1 MTQTKPTLDTLILTT
16 PKLSAESMA
25 KLESTFK
32 TIHRFDSKDAV
43 TPEALK
49 EADAW
54 FSSYDGVNEGLK
66 PGQVGKLRIVQL
78 SSGQSP
84 SSVRYRERRSCFQL
98 ARTTP

>member
-1 MTQTKPTLDTLILTT
+1 MTQIKPTLDTLILTT

-32 TIHRFDSKDAV
+32 TIHQFDNKDAV

-54 FSSYDGVNEGLK
+54 FSNYNGVSEGLK
-66 PGQVGKLRIVQL
+66 PSQVGKLQIVQL
-78 SSGQSP
+78 SSGQS
-84 SSVRYRERRSCFQL
+84 VL
-98 ARTTP
+98 